1 MKRQREK
8 IYVSNPLANATGK
21 QYEKSG
27 KTLTLDTSKLGQAGK
42 LTTPQK
48 PYKPEQCSMY
58 VLPMNYR
65 SFNFSQKGGK
75 TITFNKYV
83 ENCLGLRAG
92 STLPVSEDTA
102 GISSTWMLGLSDD
115 KISMDV
121 VQAAFGFFKAYKRGY
136 IQKIFDEINKHFKN
150 GSWYDE
156 YLKNSYYYTAE
167 DASGFVYS
175 VIDANIFAGDIDITD
190 SSIFDNVKI
199 AILRFIFDQQ
209 GFFENGYT
217 NIKKINDNTAKSV
230 RKKIKEFGIEDILS
244 LGITRADKAV
254 SEAYFNAEYK
264 RKITKPNEEIYKKAK
279 EVNDKKKTYKQIVKE
294 NSALLTDNPV
304 EERKRWS
311 DATTDKPTLRGAYSE
326 NKHQNNE
333 NEHQNRKTNSDK
345 TMLLVAVGVLV
356 GIFFLKKK
364 IN

>member
-8 IYVSNPLANATGK
+8 AFVSNPLANATGR

-27 KTLTLDTSKLGQAGK
+27 KTLTLDTSKLRQAGK

-58 VLPMNYR
+58 ILPRYKD
-65 SFNFSQKGGK
+65 FNFSQKGGK

-83 ENCLGLRAG
+83 EYCLKL
-92 STLPVSEDTA
+92 TIPQNNLPVSTMA
-102 GISSTWMLGLSDD
+102 GISSTYMLGLSDD

-121 VQAAFGFFKAYKRGY
+121 VQAAFGFFKAYDRGY

-150 GSWYDE
+150 RSWYDE
-156 YLKNSYYYTAE
+156 YLKNPYYYTAE

-209 GFFENGYT
+209 GFFANGY
-217 NIKKINDNTAKSV
+217 NNVKKYNEDIAKKI
-230 RKKIKEFGIEDILS
+230 RKKISEFGAEDIFTLGLS
-244 LGITRADKAV
+244 RVEKAA
-254 SEAYFNAEYK
+254 SEAYFNEEYN

-279 EVNDKKKTYKQIVKE
+279 EVNDKKKTYKQIVNE